1 MSMRAAS
8 QARRRFASVVRR
20 RFASV
25 AWPGDDGAVQAS
37 DPAAMLAALA
47 HPDRLRLLA
56 TIADAGDG
64 GCRVEELRSQGVQEK
79 QLRRHL
85 GRLLQAGLV
94 ASDGALVVACLD
106 RMQQAADEPAT
117 DADISAYFRRGRLT
131 DMPRADDVRRRVL
144 VEIARRFD
152 TERSYT
158 EPEVNAELR
167 EVHDDHA
174 MLRRYMIDF
183 GILERDVRG
192 ASYRLATSP

>member
-8 QARRRFASVVRR
+8 QARRRFA
-20 RFASV
+20 RFARR
-25 AWPGDDGAVQAS
+25 GDDGAVQAS

-47 HPDRLRLLA
+47 HADRLRLLA
-56 TIADAGDG
+56 AIADAGEG
-64 GCRVEELRSQGVQEK
+64 GCRIDELQSQGVQEK

-94 ASDGALVVACLD
+94 ASDGSLVVARLD
-106 RMQQAADEPAT
+106 RMRQDEDAPAA
-117 DADISAYFRRGRLT
+117 DADISAYFRRGRLAG
-131 DMPRADDVRRRVL
+131 MPRAEDVRRRVL

-152 TERSYT
+152 AERSYS
-158 EPEVNAELR
+158 EPEINAALR

-174 MLRRYMIDF
+174 MLRRYMVDF

-192 ASYRLATSP
+192 TTYRLTAPS

>member
-1 MSMRAAS
+1 M
-8 QARRRFASVVRR
+8 
-20 RFASV
+20 
-25 AWPGDDGAVQAS
+25 QAS

-56 TIADAGDG
+56 AIADTGED
-64 GCRVEELRSQGVQEK
+64 GCRVDELRSEGVQDK

-85 GRLLQAGLV
+85 GRLLQVGLV
-94 ASDGALVVACLD
+94 ASDGPLIVARLD
-106 RMQQAADEPAT
+106 RMQQDEDAPAA
-117 DADISAYFRRGRLT
+117 DADISRFFRRGRLA

-152 TERSYT
+152 AERTYS
-158 EPEVNAELR
+158 EPEVNAALR

-174 MLRRYMIDF
+174 MLRRYMVDF

-192 ASYRLATSP
+192 TTYRLVARS